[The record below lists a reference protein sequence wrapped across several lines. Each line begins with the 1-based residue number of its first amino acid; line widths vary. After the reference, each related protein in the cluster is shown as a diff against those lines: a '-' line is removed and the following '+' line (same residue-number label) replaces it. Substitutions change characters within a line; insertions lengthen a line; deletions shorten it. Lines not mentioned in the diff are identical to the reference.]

1 MSAPEAPLLRVEDLH
16 VTYDTPTGLVRAVS
30 GVSFEL
36 GREKLGIVGESG
48 SGKSQ
53 TGRAILGL
61 TAPGGQV
68 HAQRMEFE
76 GTDLLTADE
85 RTMRRIRGA
94 GISMI
99 MQDPKYSLNPVMT
112 VGAQI
117 QEAFLVH
124 RKTSKQEAR
133 ARTLD
138 MLRAVK
144 IREPER
150 VYKAYPHEVSGGMG
164 QRIMIAMMMIPEP
177 DIIIADE
184 PTSALD
190 VTVQLQVL
198 AVLDDMI
205 RERGMGLIF
214 ISHDLNLIASFCD
227 RILIMYGGKVMEE
240 CAAADLD
247 QAQHPYTR
255 GLLNCLPS
263 LEGGHDDLP
272 VLQRDPSWLTS
283 PGAPGVIEIQGLDVV
298 FGHGRKSFMRYVTS
312 RSRSSGAS
320 PMAWSASL
328 ARVKPPCYEPLRGCS
343 VALPGLVA
351 RCGSQRSR
359 CRASYAR
366 SSFAVVCKWYSRIP
380 SVRCTPRHT
389 VDTILSEPARVHRL
403 DRIEQRVVH
412 ALEEVGLNASFR
424 FRYPHQ
430 ISGGQR
436 QRVSIARALITDPE
450 IILLDEPTSALDVSV
465 QAEVLNLLM
474 RLKREHGLTYILVS
488 HNLAVIAHMCEVLIG
503 DAKWRGSGNHECT
516 AVA

>member
-1 MSAPEAPLLRVEDLH
+1 MTQPEAPLLSVEDLH

-61 TAPGGQV
+61 SAPGGRV
-68 HAQRMEFE
+68 RAKRMEFK
-76 GTDLLTADE
+76 GTDLLNANE

-117 QEAFLVH
+117 AEAFRIH
-124 RKTSKQEAR
+124 RKTSKREAR
-133 ARTLD
+133 SRTLD

-205 RERGMGLIF
+205 SERGMGLIF

-227 RILIMYGGKVMEE
+227 RILIMYGGRVMEE
-240 CAAADLD
+240 CSAENLH

-263 LEGGHDDLP
+263 LEGGHDELP

-283 PGAPGVIEIQGLDVV
+283 PGA
-298 FGHGRKSFMRYVTS
+298 
-312 RSRSSGAS
+312 SG
-320 PMAWSASL
+320 
-328 ARVKPPCYEPLRGCS
+328 
-343 VALPGLVA
+343 
-351 RCGSQRSR
+351 
-359 CRASYAR
+359 
-366 SSFAVVCKWYSRIP
+366 
-380 SVRCTPRHT
+380 
-389 VDTILSEPARVHRL
+389 
-403 DRIEQRVVH
+403 
-412 ALEEVGLNASFR
+412 
-424 FRYPHQ
+424 
-430 ISGGQR
+430 
-436 QRVSIARALITDPE
+436 
-450 IILLDEPTSALDVSV
+450 
-465 QAEVLNLLM
+465 
-474 RLKREHGLTYILVS
+474 
-488 HNLAVIAHMCEVLIG
+488 
-503 DAKWRGSGNHECT
+503 
-516 AVA
+516 